1 MNVPALA
8 RRRNGQL
15 IGGRGSLNPAG
26 RPRISIGQLRETY
39 AHKLPILFDRLF
51 WIATHATSERVQ
63 IAAISELLDRLLGK
77 PQVTI
82 EATHTSVSVA
92 ELYKAAMLKAS
103 RANSV
108 PSEQMVEGKANET
121 DGDNLINGHADR
133 AGAARD

>member
-108 PSEQMVEGKANET
+108 PSEQVVEGKANEI
-121 DGDNLINGHADR
+121 DAGNGN
-133 AGAARD
+133 ARDPKEIQ

>member
-1 MNVPALA
+1 MNAPVPA

>member
-108 PSEQMVEGKANET
+108 PSEQVVEEKANA
-121 DGDNLINGHADR
+121 GNSINGGV
-133 AGAARD
+133 GAASE

>member
-1 MNVPALA
+1 V
-8 RRRNGQL
+8 
-15 IGGRGSLNPAG
+15 
-26 RPRISIGQLRETY
+26 
-39 AHKLPILFDRLF
+39 LFDRLF

-108 PSEQMVEGKANET
+108 PSEQVVEEKANA
-121 DGDNLINGHADR
+121 GNSINGGV
-133 AGAARD
+133 GAASE

>member
-1 MNVPALA
+1 VNAPVPA

-15 IGGRGSLNPAG
+15 IGGRGSLNAGG
-26 RPRISIGQLRETY
+26 RPRNSIGQLRERY
-39 AHKLPILFDRLF
+39 AHQLPVLFDRLF

-108 PSEQMVEGKANET
+108 PSEQVVEEKANA
-121 DGDNLINGHADR
+121 GNSINGGV
-133 AGAARD
+133 GAARE

>member
-92 ELYKAAMLKAS
+92 ELYKAAMLKAF
-103 RANSV
+103 ALIPFPVSV
-108 PSEQMVEGKANET
+108 GKAEC
-121 DGDNLINGHADR
+121 
-133 AGAARD
+133 

>member
-108 PSEQMVEGKANET
+108 PSEHMVEGKANET

-133 AGAARD
+133 AGAAR